1 MTPLPPASIGRLVK
15 LLGMTSSTHDGEA
28 LVAIRKANALLK
40 QQGCTWDEMFV
51 TPLPADSSPAQP
63 HHVEAET
70 LLATRRDILTDFEA
84 EFLRGV
90 LAFETLSPKQET
102 ILRGIRNKARA
113 TA

>member
-1 MTPLPPASIGRLVK
+1 MRPLPAESMERLSR
-15 LLGMTSSTHDGEA
+15 LLAMTTSNHDGEA
-28 LVAIRKANALLK
+28 LNAIRMANALLK
-40 QQGCTWDEMFV
+40 KQGRTWDEIFV

-84 EFLRGV
+84 DFLRGI

-102 ILRGIRNKARA
+102 ILRGIRNKAKVA
-113 TA
+113 A